1 MSNIGA
7 HLPWSG
13 GPGQVFMSVLLM
25 YGTGGTEDPD
35 LSFPMQNT
43 GAGWLFQVRPPAM
56 NWELSQ
62 GLGCEGMS
70 GVAHALCLKPL
81 SISGG
86 QS

>member
-1 MSNIGA
+1 MSDIGA
-7 HLPWSG
+7 LLPWSG
-13 GPGQVFMSVLLM
+13 GPGQVFVLLM

-56 NWELSQ
+56 NWELSL
-62 GLGCEGMS
+62 GLGYEGMS
-70 GVAHALCLKPL
+70 DVAHALCLKPL